1 MLAKKIM
8 NYRIN
13 MAGITKNKQKWL
25 IFIVVLQDKKSFS
38 HIRSK

>member
-1 MLAKKIM
+1 MSAKKFA

-25 IFIVVLQDKKSFS
+25 IFIVVPQDKKSFS

>member
-1 MLAKKIM
+1 MLAKKFA

-13 MAGITKNKQKWL
+13 MAGITTKKQKWL
-25 IFIVVLQDKKSFS
+25 IFIVVPQDKKRFS